1 MAISKSQTLVY
12 VGKRCIHSIFVLLA
26 LSFLIF
32 AFLRAIPG
40 DPVMTMLGEGSEVS
54 VEEYESIRRDLGLD
68 RPLVVQYAYWLGRI
82 AQGEFGTS
90 IHTKEAVLPDVLTK
104 LKTTLE
110 LALTA
115 VFIGSIFG
123 MIAGTVSAV
132 KRNSMFDH
140 LAMVTALI
148 GISVPVFW
156 MGILLIIFF
165 GVELNWLPISGLASH
180 DTELTPILGFP
191 LIDSILS
198 GNWTAAGDIIR
209 HMILPAITLAVVPAA
224 ITARTTRASML
235 EVINEDYINAGL
247 ARGLTFMQVLRRH
260 ALRNAL
266 IPVVTVIGLQIG
278 IYLGGSIVTETVF
291 SWPGLGRLVVDAI
304 YNRDYPV
311 VQGAI
316 FIYAIMIVVVNLLV
330 DILYAYI
337 DPRVEP

>member
-1 MAISKSQTLVY
+1 M
-12 VGKRCIHSIFVLLA
+12 
-26 LSFLIF
+26 
-32 AFLRAIPG
+32 
-40 DPVMTMLGEGSEVS
+40 
-54 VEEYESIRRDLGLD
+54 
-68 RPLVVQYAYWLGRI
+68 
-82 AQGEFGTS
+82 
-90 IHTKEAVLPDVLTK
+90 PDVLTK

-132 KRNSMFDH
+132 KRNSIFDH

-247 ARGLTFMQVLRRH
+247 ARGLTFMQVLRRACPPQRPH
-260 ALRNAL
+260 SRGHGHRPADRHLSRR
-266 IPVVTVIGLQIG
+266 
-278 IYLGGSIVTETVF
+278 SIVTETVF